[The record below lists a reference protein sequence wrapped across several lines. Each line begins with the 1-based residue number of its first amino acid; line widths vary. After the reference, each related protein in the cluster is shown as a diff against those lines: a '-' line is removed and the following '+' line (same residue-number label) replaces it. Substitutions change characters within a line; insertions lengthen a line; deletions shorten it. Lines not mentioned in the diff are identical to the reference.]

1 MKEKNM
7 WRWIVNGI
15 SLLLTLLI
23 LSAAVAL
30 LIAKKENKTVFAFG
44 YAAVWIQSGSMED
57 TIPTDSYIL
66 VKRTTAAEVEVG
78 DVIMFY
84 SDDPKLNGGF
94 NTHRVKRIIGDH
106 EKFITQGD
114 NKETNPGE
122 DIYPAEGKN
131 VVGRYVRNMPVLTM
145 IGRLFRTT
153 LGLVLLF
160 AVTLI
165 SVALTFI
172 GRKGPKKAD
181 PAADFEARVAAEVER
196 LAAADRQ
203 KQAENGKGK
212 DDMTSREDEPSEND
226 KRGG

>member
-1 MKEKNM
+1 MKEERM

-23 LSAAVAL
+23 LGAALAL
-30 LIAKKENKTVFAFG
+30 LIAKKENKPVFIFG
-44 YAAVWIQSGSMED
+44 YTAVWIQSGSMED

-84 SDDPKLNGGF
+84 SDDPELHGDF
-94 NTHRVKRIIGDH
+94 NTHRVVDIIGDH
-106 EKFITQGD
+106 EEFVTKGD
-114 NKETNPGE
+114 NNSGRDAKNARGE
-122 DIYPAEGKN
+122 K
-131 VVGRYVRNMPVLTM
+131 VVGRYVRNMPVLTA

-181 PAADFEARVAAEVER
+181 PAADFDARVAAEVER

-212 DDMTSREDEPSEND
+212 DDMPSREDEPSEND